1 MSDCKYFSFC
11 PIYEFELHKTAEE
24 AEERANELIQDHLHA
39 DGSWSEL
46 VEQVCW
52 GKIEKIATKINVQT
66 DKTGRFD
73 HICEYELKQPD

>member
-1 MSDCKYFSFC
+1 MNLNCIKL
-11 PIYEFELHKTAEE
+11 PNE
-24 AEERANELIQDHLHA
+24 AEERAKELIQDHLQA

-52 GKIEKIATKINVQT
+52 GKIEKIATKINVRT
-66 DKTGRFD
+66 DDTGRFD